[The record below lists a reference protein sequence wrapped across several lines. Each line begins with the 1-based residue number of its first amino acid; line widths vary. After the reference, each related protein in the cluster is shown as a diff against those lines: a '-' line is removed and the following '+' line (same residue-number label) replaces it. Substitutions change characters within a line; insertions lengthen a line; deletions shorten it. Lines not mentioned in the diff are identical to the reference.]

1 MYNIQEKPGIPKRII
16 RCCSRIAQTATDFV
30 ETTLIHKGAKDEYFI
45 FFDPQKRCCVS
56 LR

>member
-1 MYNIQEKPGIPKRII
+1 MAVTE
-16 RCCSRIAQTATDFV
+16 DFV
-30 ETTLIHKGAKDEYFI
+30 ETTLLHKGAKDEYFI

>member
-16 RCCSRIAQTATDFV
+16 PHDMAVTEDFV
-30 ETTLIHKGAKDEYFI
+30 ETTLLHKGAKDEYFI